1 MVLCFIRGDMQ
12 ISFVMFKIIRKIF
25 HPVFVRS
32 SAWVSKHYYPWSI
45 LILRCV
51 ENTLSTYLAFC
62 WQKYLFRQ
70 WSQSSVG
77 HHIFV
82 SADNNIIV
90 TAPKHLKRIKSFYSS
105 NKTYLMSDD
114 IILQSRR
121 GNDRAKISWNPSEK
135 TGPPYCIDRAS
146 SINFKKCN
154 VSRFLSNPQQ
164 SLDWVS
170 TKMGLKVGTDLRGT
184 WQYRRR
190 VRNNVA
196 NKLCLRQTNVN
207 YISAWFRV
215 GGSCICNTL

>member
-1 MVLCFIRGDMQ
+1 MTAKYRMQ
-12 ISFVMFKIIRKIF
+12 ISFVMIKIIRKIF
-25 HPVFVRS
+25 HPVFERS
-32 SAWVSKHYYPWSI
+32 SAWVSRHYYPWSI
-45 LILRCV
+45 LILGCV
-51 ENTLSTYLAFC
+51 ENTLCTYLAFC

-90 TAPKHLKRIKSFYSS
+90 TAPKHLKRIKSFYSR
-105 NKTYLMSDD
+105 NKTYLMSHD

-121 GNDRAKISWNPSEK
+121 ENDKAKILWNLREK
-135 TGPPYCIDRAS
+135 QDPLIGAAS

-170 TKMGLKVGTDLRGT
+170 TKMGLKVATDLRGT

-196 NKLCLRQTNVN
+196 NKLCLRQNKRKL
-207 YISAWFRV
+207 Y
-215 GGSCICNTL
+215 